1 MEQRSVFV
9 AVGNIC
15 SNFTSNLKYISQVVR
30 LGYIAKKRAYG
41 CKLIVF
47 AKDRTTDKTIFYTLV
62 KIRSVHEAD
71 NLSSFLDGI
80 ENYPHSYYN
89 LQDSNSSKRIPN

>member
-15 SNFTSNLKYISQVVR
+15 SNFTSNLKYISQIVR
-30 LGYIAKKRAYG
+30 YSAKQQPYD
-41 CKLIVF
+41 CKLVLI

-62 KIRSVHEAD
+62 KIPSVHEAD
-71 NLSSFLDGI
+71 KLPSLLQGL
-80 ENYPHSYYN
+80 ENYLHNYYN
-89 LQDSNSSKRIPN
+89 YQD